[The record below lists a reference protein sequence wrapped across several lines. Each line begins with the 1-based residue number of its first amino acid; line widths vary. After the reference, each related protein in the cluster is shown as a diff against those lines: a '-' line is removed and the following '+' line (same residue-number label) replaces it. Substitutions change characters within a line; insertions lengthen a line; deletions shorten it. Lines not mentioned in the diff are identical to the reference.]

1 MGIQNVQAQGVMF
14 DEGIASARLPVQS
27 GKAGG
32 VSYLEVLQ
40 SVQGPAQSLE
50 EMWKS
55 SFEKYF
61 HQSSSQYFYHVM
73 DAPSI
78 SANTWQHNDF
88 PRDELMRENIDSSVF
103 SWQPSRGNPSQLD
116 ARVQAR
122 AQATLGKNSIIVPSE
137 LEERMRQDP
146 ALAKKV
152 MANIDRVYEFHRP
165 MPQMTLPGTK
175 FYGTKVYGS
184 VIILNKDGEVENS
197 CVTSG
202 GGMLGPDERTL
213 RQIEEEQAKKQR
225 RKDENRR
232 LVQEAAIDYYN
243 NRLDTLRYSQS
254 PLFLQVPCRLPSFV
268 LL

>member
-1 MGIQNVQAQGVMF
+1 
-14 DEGIASARLPVQS
+14 
-27 GKAGG
+27 
-32 VSYLEVLQ
+32 
-40 SVQGPAQSLE
+40 
-50 EMWKS
+50 
-55 SFEKYF
+55 
-61 HQSSSQYFYHVM
+61 
-73 DAPSI
+73 
-78 SANTWQHNDF
+78 
-88 PRDELMRENIDSSVF
+88 
-103 SWQPSRGNPSQLD
+103 
-116 ARVQAR
+116 
-122 AQATLGKNSIIVPSE
+122 
-137 LEERMRQDP
+137 
-146 ALAKKV
+146 
-152 MANIDRVYEFHRP
+152 

-202 GGMLGPDERTL
+202 GGMLGPDEKTL